1 MSLIRQQGRMLN
13 CKNLIQRE
21 VAVSLPMCFS
31 AGAGKQGKTNLLMR
45 AIQGESSSA
54 MPQEALGTGGISMPG
69 YGSFTDNVLD
79 VPSSYYSHNFQLHT
93 KEWVQQKKEG
103 ELANVPVP
111 MDKHAHVAANHEHN
125 GFKAA
130 QRVGQGKGNI
140 LQRSNAHAIYVN
152 LVDCHKNAF
161 IYLLPSL
168 CLN

>member
-1 MSLIRQQGRMLN
+1 MSLIRQQGRVLN
-13 CKNLIQRE
+13 RENLIQRE

-31 AGAGKQGKTNLLMR
+31 AGAGKQGKTNLPMI

-69 YGSFTDNVLD
+69 YGSFTDNVSD
-79 VPSSYYSHNFQLHT
+79 VPSSYSHNFQLHA

-111 MDKHAHVAANHEHN
+111 MDEHAHVAANHERIV
-125 GFKAA
+125 FKAA
-130 QRVGQGKGNI
+130 RRVGWGKGNI

-152 LVDCHKNAF
+152 LVDCRKNAF